1 MRNITLFVFLNN
13 PDQTTDIIAKEQ
25 QDYLERTLTKRRRNA
40 VSVRKIYW
48 RRERNNRSLSAV
60 VRRGDDSMNT
70 TIFLELILVI
80 VGETFN

>member
-1 MRNITLFVFLNN
+1 MFVFLNN